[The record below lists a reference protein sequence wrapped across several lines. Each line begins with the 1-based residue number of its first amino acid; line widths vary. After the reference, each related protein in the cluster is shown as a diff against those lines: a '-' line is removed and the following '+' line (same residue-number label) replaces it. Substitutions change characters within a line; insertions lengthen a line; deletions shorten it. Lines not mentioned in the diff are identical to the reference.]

1 MTDRTRYHFAC
12 VDVAADAID
21 IFIREGEKFA
31 DTIWRQQKTDG
42 LLLERK
48 VFRELY
54 SIQEQDDLPPW
65 PFLVMT
71 RFTGDDVPAL
81 ALPHTGIVR
90 RADVNKPVANAY
102 FPNPAPDNLAG
113 PADVKYKIEY
123 IDVFD
128 AHIVDYHS
136 VIENYDSIAKK
147 RLVAKKMDAQLHPDL
162 DRRDTN
168 GRSGYTIVER
178 VARPRLRRPGKFKRI
193 PGETA
198 PYHHGPCAGHDD
210 RLST

>member
-1 MTDRTRYHFAC
+1 
-12 VDVAADAID
+12 
-21 IFIREGEKFA
+21 
-31 DTIWRQQKTDG
+31 
-42 LLLERK
+42 
-48 VFRELY
+48 
-54 SIQEQDDLPPW
+54 
-65 PFLVMT
+65 MT

-147 RLVAKKMDAQLHPDL
+147 RLV
-162 DRRDTN
+162 
-168 GRSGYTIVER
+168 VE
-178 VARPRLRRPGKFKRI
+178 K
-193 PGETA
+193 
-198 PYHHGPCAGHDD
+198 
-210 RLST
+210 

>member
-21 IFIREGEKFA
+21 IFIREDEKFA

-42 LLLERK
+42 LLLESK

-128 AHIVDYHS
+128 AHIGDYHS

-147 RLVAKKMDAQLHPDL
+147 RLVAEKWMHNFIPTSTVETLMADPGIPSWNVLHVLGFDDPESINAFRAKRRHIITDL
-162 DRRDTN
+162 
-168 GRSGYTIVER
+168 V
-178 VARPRLRRPGKFKRI
+178 PGMMI
-193 PGETA
+193 
-198 PYHHGPCAGHDD
+198 D
-210 RLST
+210 

>member
-1 MTDRTRYHFAC
+1 MG
-12 VDVAADAID
+12 VAADAIY
-21 IFIREGEKFA
+21 IFIHVGEKFA

-54 SIQEQDDLPPW
+54 SIQEQNDLLPW

-71 RFTGDDVPAL
+71 RFTGDDVPAFAML
-81 ALPHTGIVR
+81 HAGIGR

-102 FPNPAPDNLAG
+102 FSNTTPGNLSG

-123 IDVFD
+123 IDVFG
-128 AHIVDYHS
+128 AHIGDYHS

-147 RLVAKKMDAQLHPDL
+147 RLVVEKWMYNFIPTSTAKTLMADPGMPSWNVLHILSFDDL
-162 DRRDTN
+162 ESINAFWT
-168 GRSGYTIVER
+168 
-178 VARPRLRRPGKFKRI
+178 
-193 PGETA
+193 
-198 PYHHGPCAGHDD
+198 
-210 RLST
+210 

>member
-1 MTDRTRYHFAC
+1 

-54 SIQEQDDLPPW
+54 LIQEQDDLPPW

-71 RFTGDDVPAL
+71 RFTGDDIPAL
-81 ALPHTGIVR
+81 ALPHAGIVR

-102 FPNPAPDNLAG
+102 FPNTAPDNLSG
-113 PADVKYKIEY
+113 PADVKSKIKY
-123 IDVFD
+123 IDVFG
-128 AHIVDYHS
+128 AHIGDYHS

-147 RLVAKKMDAQLHPDL
+147 RLVVEKWMYNFIPTSTVETLMADPSIPSWNVLHVL
-162 DRRDTN
+162 GFSINAFWT
-168 GRSGYTIVER
+168 
-178 VARPRLRRPGKFKRI
+178 
-193 PGETA
+193 
-198 PYHHGPCAGHDD
+198 
-210 RLST
+210 